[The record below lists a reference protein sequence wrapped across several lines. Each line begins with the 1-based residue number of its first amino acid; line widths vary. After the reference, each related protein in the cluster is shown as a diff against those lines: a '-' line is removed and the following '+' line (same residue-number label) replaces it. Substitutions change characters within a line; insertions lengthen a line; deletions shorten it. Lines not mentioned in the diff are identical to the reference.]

1 MQNDQKWP
9 IWGLKLQ
16 CSKTKERQC
25 VIGLHRLYNYL
36 KYVFF
41 QNYLQK
47 EKDLNG
53 KAAKRFDLHKTRQVQ
68 FEASFMGDFKRTQN
82 LPLAIPRVCCMEIQ
96 VLEVSFP
103 S

>member
-1 MQNDQKWP
+1 MKNDQKWS

-41 QNYLQK
+41 QKCLEKKN
-47 EKDLNG
+47 KDLNG
-53 KAAKRFDLHKTRQVQ
+53 RAAKRFDIHNTRQV
-68 FEASFMGDFKRTQN
+68 
-82 LPLAIPRVCCMEIQ
+82 
-96 VLEVSFP
+96 
-103 S
+103 

>member
-25 VIGLHRLYNYL
+25 VIGPHRLYNYL

-41 QNYLQK
+41 QKYLEK
-47 EKDLNG
+47 KDLNG
-53 KAAKRFDLHKTRQVQ
+53 RAAKRCDIHNTRQV
-68 FEASFMGDFKRTQN
+68 
-82 LPLAIPRVCCMEIQ
+82 
-96 VLEVSFP
+96 
-103 S
+103 